1 MPVKIRSIVIL
12 SSIVFLGFISIAFAS
27 EVSVEG
33 LTLKKEHS
41 NAWAI
46 AGKVRNLES
55 SPIKGYVKIKFLDSK
70 GDITKTVKAYV
81 NDMDPI
87 GPGQAGPFEY
97 WTSPS
102 DFSGV
107 SNYQVIFV
115 DR

>member
-1 MPVKIRSIVIL
+1 MQRKIRSIVTLL
-12 SSIVFLGFISIAFAS
+12 SLLLLGFTNIVFAS
-27 EVSVEG
+27 EVSIEG
-33 LTLKKEHS
+33 LNLKKELS

-46 AGKVRNLES
+46 AGKVRNMES
-55 SPIKGYVKIKFLDSK
+55 SSIKGYVKIKFLDSE

-87 GPGQAGPFEY
+87 EPGQAGPFEY

>member
-1 MPVKIRSIVIL
+1 MHGEFRFIVTL
-12 SSIVFLGFISIAFAS
+12 LFLLFIGFIGIASAS

-33 LTLKKEHS
+33 LILKKEHS

-46 AGKVRNLES
+46 AGKIRNLES
-55 SPIKGYVKIKFLDSK
+55 HSIKGYVKIKFLNSK
-70 GDITKTVKAYV
+70 DDITKTAKTYV

-87 GPGQAGPFEY
+87 EPGQAAPFEY

-102 DFSGV
+102 NYSGV
-107 SNYQVIFV
+107 SNYQIIFV